1 MTLCIG
7 LMITLAFFSL
17 PFDGQIDNCPPG
29 KLSVASVGFRFC
41 DLKSLPHPAIS
52 SYPDCPAL
60 MFFLCALL
68 WSLKSNWN
76 LLPLSLLI
84 SFRFSPAV
92 SSRETK
98 TFQLFFQFYCS
109 FLVFFFSFFL
119 LRFAIR
125 HSRLSRIHLVKFIQS
140 FIHSF
145 FFSSFILFMHLSFFS
160 RNVFFYFLP
169 FFTLCRYFFLSFFV
183 NFFSFFSFVL
193 WLWYILGYSTFLFYF
208 FSAIFFVI
216 TYTSFFFSFLSMS
229 FHFF

>member
-1 MTLCIG
+1 MC
-7 LMITLAFFSL
+7 FFSL

-41 DLKSLPHPAIS
+41 DLISLPHPAIS
-52 SYPDCPAL
+52 SYSDCPAL
-60 MFFLCALL
+60 MFFLGALL

-98 TFQLFFQFYCS
+98 TFQLSFNFIVHFSFF
-109 FLVFFFSFFL
+109 LSFFL

-125 HSRLSRIHLVKFIQS
+125 ASLVFIRLNSFNHL
-140 FIHSF
+140 FIH
-145 FFSSFILFMHLSFFS
+145 FFSSFILSMHLSFFS
-160 RNVFFYFLP
+160 RDVFFYFCLSLHCP
-169 FFTLCRYFFLSFFV
+169 VIFFFRFSYFFFF
-183 NFFSFFSFVL
+183 FFLLCFDFDIFLVIQLFF
-193 WLWYILGYSTFLFYF
+193 FYF
-208 FSAIFFVI
+208 FAAMFFVL
-216 TYTSFFFSFLSMS
+216 TYTSFLFSFLSMS